1 MLSDRFSPHEQ
12 SLGIKALALF
22 AKDNPNDPSWND
34 KFSSI
39 LICLL
44 DHIKN
49 MPNADFTGPV
59 DFIRSPSKNLTAC
72 HQMQHLF
79 LQGVRSLLQFV
90 PGYIKSYEVKKII
103 SCMLE
108 CTEDAPFEIVHTAER
123 ALFNL
128 VNGSD
133 PETCFEH
140 LLPYSLSVEID
151 LNNKS
156 NPPVVLSTL
165 RTMRHLIER
174 ISVDSLK
181 AALPSLLPL
190 FHTALSHKS
199 VDMRKAT
206 VFVLVEIYFVL
217 GDELDLGEFSDCQ
230 RRLIDVYVA
239 RHTKTSNMSVEAV
252 GAPSTQQLVAAA

>member
-1 MLSDRFSPHEQ
+1 
-12 SLGIKALALF
+12 
-22 AKDNPNDPSWND
+22 
-34 KFSSI
+34 
-39 LICLL
+39 
-44 DHIKN
+44 
-49 MPNADFTGPV
+49 
-59 DFIRSPSKNLTAC
+59 
-72 HQMQHLF
+72 
-79 LQGVRSLLQFV
+79 
-90 PGYIKSYEVKKII
+90 
-103 SCMLE
+103 
-108 CTEDAPFEIVHTAER
+108 
-123 ALFNL
+123 
-128 VNGSD
+128 
-133 PETCFEH
+133 
-140 LLPYSLSVEID
+140 
-151 LNNKS
+151 
-156 NPPVVLSTL
+156 
-165 RTMRHLIER
+165 MRHLIER